1 MLNMSNSMLNISN
14 ISEMSPSN
22 IQEMYKALEEATI
35 TAKKASEEAEKIKKK
50 IQEMS
55 HNDVNDNEEEI
66 PDRLF
71 DFLRLKMEKRNGFI
85 GDNKDNKDDKEENID
100 MIDIDSIN
108 SINSIN
114 ADMNAKIRDFVYS
127 YEDKDET
134 VTLSKLKKNV
144 YFEEKDR
151 DAVVKVAKRY
161 ATNLKHMKKIKLRDL
176 DELDIYQMF
185 QMENIK
191 NQRKFIIKGLVQSGK
206 TEYMICLMIYMLLS
220 GKSVVMVVR
229 NIDDDRRQFSKRFN
243 EFRKKYESYF
253 PELNEITLIDNVL
266 KYKKYDQTPKLYV
279 ILDNESNVHRM
290 NQILVATMSK
300 YVTIFDEADFVDSGR
315 GIKSKQYDILKMR
328 SSRIFF
334 VSATI
339 MDMLMKEEGISG
351 ENLIF
356 LKPSDSKYYKG
367 IVNHKINIV
376 TIPHGNYVHSV
387 TDDVFETN
395 PYFNEFLENYK
406 HQSVFLNHPRI
417 CLVNLSHC
425 IEPLFKAQEIISNS
439 HPELAVIVYNSPGLF
454 YRKGDERICGE
465 EVGCHTFSSFLQY
478 LKDKKKSLS
487 HIIILSGYMAG
498 RGISFVSD
506 DYQWHLTDEYLVV
519 SKSADEPELI
529 QKVRLQGIYK
539 DDIPLTL
546 YTTQEARQDLLK
558 AIHRM
563 EELSQACK
571 DVQDKECKTILSEIP
586 ITEHKFT
593 KRDMAKNVK
602 IKMNKVKQE
611 IGWSSQIYE
620 GKDFMPDS
628 SLDIY
633 GFSITHNEREEFRE
647 DKGYNEE
654 DEKEKDNDDKDNI
667 VETVNK
673 ILSGKKTKEAIFM
686 SQLNPNVE
694 YTKDEIIDIL
704 KESGYQQP
712 KNMFSSITN
721 PSTKYAHYI
730 MEPTEK
736 GRYKIRDV
744 LQICWKS

>member
-1 MLNMSNSMLNISN
+1 MNIIPISNMSPNNI
-14 ISEMSPSN
+14 ED
-22 IQEMYKALEEATI
+22 MYKALEEANI
-35 TAKKASEEAEKIKKK
+35 MAKQASEEAEKIKKK

-55 HNDVNDNEEEI
+55 NDNNEEI

-85 GDNKDNKDDKEENID
+85 GDDNGDVSQETQKEEMMVMD
-100 MIDIDSIN
+100 EDIN
-108 SINSIN
+108 T
-114 ADMNAKIRDFVYS
+114 KIRDFVYS
-127 YEDKDET
+127 YEDKEET

-144 YFEEKDR
+144 HFEEKNHDV
-151 DAVVKVAKRY
+151 VVKVAKRY

-176 DELDIYQMF
+176 DELDICQMF
-185 QMENIK
+185 HIENIK

-220 GKSVVMVVR
+220 GKSVVMIVR

-253 PELNEITLIDNVL
+253 PELNEIALIDNVL

-387 TDDVFETN
+387 TDDVFATN
-395 PYFNEFLENYK
+395 PYFNDFLENYK

-465 EVGCHTFSSFLQY
+465 DVGCHTFSSFLQY
-478 LKDKKKSLS
+478 LKDKKSLS

-571 DVQDKECKTILSEIP
+571 DAQDKECKTILSEIP
-586 ITEHKFT
+586 ITINKFT

-620 GKDFMPDS
+620 GKDLMPDS

-633 GFSITHNEREEFRE
+633 GFSITHDEREEFRE
-647 DKGYNEE
+647 DKGYKEE
-654 DEKEKDNDDKDNI
+654 GDDKKDNKEDNI

-673 ILSGKKTKEAIFM
+673 ILSGKKTKESIFM

-694 YTKDEIIDIL
+694 YAKDDIIEIL